1 MKKLRLV
8 DKIGIGLGILI
19 VVLVI
24 VGILSNL

>member
-8 DKIGIGLGILI
+8 DKIGIGLGILF